1 MNDPK
6 ASAASPDYGD
16 AKSEFSLHDVQEEN
30 MRYVYGYEK
39 AYMRKRVLESYDLM
53 HLSGLRDH
61 YRHKKQ
67 WSHIVA
73 LYLLAMIVFQCVLI
87 RNVGLDHWNFEKYD
101 WLLPVLLVQ
110 NLGQIVS
117 LAYIVVKSLFRDM

>member
-1 MNDPK
+1 MSNSSEHRPPSEGENPEKGFILDDARDAALRK
-6 ASAASPDYGD
+6 SRDSAYANFRLGTI
-16 AKSEFSLHDVQEEN
+16 AKFDSLPV
-30 MRYVYGYEK
+30 
-39 AYMRKRVLESYDLM
+39 
-53 HLSGLRDH
+53 SGLQDH
-61 YRHKKQ
+61 YRHKRQ

-73 LYLLAMIVFQCVLI
+73 LYLLAMLVFQCVPI
-87 RNVGLDHWNFEKYD
+87 RNVGLGHWNFEKYD